1 MYRRQKG
8 MREITSGDPLT
19 IFLRDIEKYPVL
31 SREEEYELAVR
42 YRKEGD
48 LEAAKRLVVSNL
60 RFVTKIASE
69 YVSYGFPLLDLIQ
82 EGTIGLMRAV
92 KKFNPDRGYRLIS
105 YAVWW
110 IRARIQD
117 FIMKSWSLVKI
128 GTTQAQRK
136 LFQKL
141 SRAKKQLNISG
152 DDLSEENLKKV
163 ADLFNVK
170 EKDVLGMEMRM
181 AERDFS
187 LDAASSDD
195 ETITYLDSVS
205 DHHLN
210 QEEVIGSLE
219 VNELIQEGLQDG
231 LQVLSPKEQY
241 IIEKRYLSS
250 PPFKLRELGDELGV
264 SKERVRQIEVE
275 ALKKL
280 RTTIENRVNRGYDI
294 ENHIET

>member
-1 MYRRQKG
+1 

>member
-1 MYRRQKG
+1 
-8 MREITSGDPLT
+8 
-19 IFLRDIEKYPVL
+19 
-31 SREEEYELAVR
+31 
-42 YRKEGD
+42 
-48 LEAAKRLVVSNL
+48 
-60 RFVTKIASE
+60 
-69 YVSYGFPLLDLIQ
+69 
-82 EGTIGLMRAV
+82 MRAV

-170 EKDVLGMEMRM
+170 ERDVLGMEMRM
-181 AERDFS
+181 AGRDFS
-187 LDAASSDD
+187 LDASSSDD
-195 ETITYLDSVS
+195 ETITYLDSIP
-205 DHHLN
+205 DHRLS
-210 QEEVIGSLE
+210 QEEIIDSVE
-219 VNELIQEGLQDG
+219 TNELTQEGLQDG
-231 LQVLSPKEQY
+231 LQILSPKERRV
-241 IIEKRYLSS
+241 IEKRYLASS
-250 PPFKLRELGDELGV
+250 PSKLRELGDELGV

-280 RTTIENRVNRGYDI
+280 RTAIENRVNRGYDI
-294 ENHIET
+294 GNQMEI

>member
-1 MYRRQKG
+1 
-8 MREITSGDPLT
+8 MREIESRDPLK

-31 SREEEYELAVR
+31 SREEEYELAMR

-69 YVSYGFPLLDLIQ
+69 YASYGFPLLDLIQ

-110 IRARIQD
+110 IRARIHD

-141 SRAKKQLNISG
+141 GRAKKQLNIPD
-152 DDLSEENLKKV
+152 DDLSKENLKRV
-163 ADLFNVK
+163 ADLFDVK

-181 AERDFS
+181 AGRDFS

-210 QEEVIGSLE
+210 QEEVIESLE
-219 VNELIQEGLQDG
+219 ANELIQEGLQDG

-241 IIEKRYLSS
+241 IIEKRYLAN

-294 ENHIET
+294 ENQIET

>member
-1 MYRRQKG
+1 
-8 MREITSGDPLT
+8 MREIGSRDLLK

-31 SREEEYELAVR
+31 SREEEYELAMR

-69 YVSYGFPLLDLIQ
+69 YASYGFPLLDLIQ

-110 IRARIQD
+110 IRARIHD

-141 SRAKKQLNISG
+141 GRAKKQLNIS
-152 DDLSEENLKKV
+152 DNDLSKENLKRV
-163 ADLFNVK
+163 ADLFDVK

-181 AERDFS
+181 AGRDFS

-210 QEEVIGSLE
+210 QEEVIESLE
-219 VNELIQEGLQDG
+219 ANELIQEGLQDG
-231 LQVLSPKEQY
+231 LRVLSPKEQY
-241 IIEKRYLSS
+241 VIEKRYLAS

-294 ENHIET
+294 ENQIET

>member
-1 MYRRQKG
+1 
-8 MREITSGDPLT
+8 MREIGSRDLLK

-31 SREEEYELAVR
+31 SREEEYELAMR

-69 YVSYGFPLLDLIQ
+69 YASYGFPLLDLIQ

-110 IRARIQD
+110 IRARIHD

-141 SRAKKQLNISG
+141 GRAKKQLNIPD
-152 DDLSEENLKKV
+152 DDLSKENLKRV
-163 ADLFNVK
+163 ADLFDVK

-181 AERDFS
+181 AGRDFS

-210 QEEVIGSLE
+210 QEEVIESLE
-219 VNELIQEGLQDG
+219 ANELIQEGLQDG
-231 LQVLSPKEQY
+231 LRVLSPKEQY
-241 IIEKRYLSS
+241 VIEKRYLAS

-294 ENHIET
+294 ESQIKT

>member
-1 MYRRQKG
+1 
-8 MREITSGDPLT
+8 MRGITSGDPLT

-219 VNELIQEGLQDG
+219 VNELIQEGLQYG

-294 ENHIET
+294 ENQIET

>member
-1 MYRRQKG
+1 

-294 ENHIET
+294 ENQIET

>member
-1 MYRRQKG
+1 
-8 MREITSGDPLT
+8 
-19 IFLRDIEKYPVL
+19 
-31 SREEEYELAVR
+31 
-42 YRKEGD
+42 
-48 LEAAKRLVVSNL
+48 
-60 RFVTKIASE
+60 
-69 YVSYGFPLLDLIQ
+69 
-82 EGTIGLMRAV
+82 MRAV